1 MPIAAHWDTPTGA
14 DQNSRAPR
22 RRLRLEAQG
31 SSTTGEKGLVV
42 VHNISSTGLLVESS
56 IALSQ
61 GERIDIDLPLVGPTQ
76 ASVVWEG
83 GGFFGCEFAAPIS
96 AAAISAAQLRATA
109 PVATPTPRDEHA
121 GEPFGMRLQRLRKA
135 KGLTL
140 MQVALAVGVSKPT
153 VWAWEQE
160 RSRPTPDRYETLARA
175 LDVDISALI
184 PERNDRALREM
195 LGRFKEQIAQAMG
208 TSPDKVKILL
218 EI

>member
-1 MPIAAHWDTPTGA
+1 MPIAAHWETPTGPE
-14 DQNSRAPR
+14 QNTRAAR
-22 RRLRLEAQG
+22 KKLRLEAQG
-31 SSTTGEKGLVV
+31 ASSTGGSGTVV
-42 VHNISSTGLLVESS
+42 VHNISSTGLLVESA
-56 IALSQ
+56 IPLAT
-61 GERIDIDLPLVGPTQ
+61 GEAIEIDLPLVGPTQ
-76 ASVVWEG
+76 ANVVWEG

-109 PVATPTPRDEHA
+109 PIASPVQRGEHA
-121 GEPFGMRLQRLRKA
+121 GEPFGMRLQRLRKE

-140 MQVALAVGVSKPT
+140 MQLALAVGVSKPT

-160 RSRPTPDRYETLARA
+160 RSRPTPDRYETLAEA
-175 LDVDISALI
+175 LGVDVGEMV

-195 LGRFKEQIAQAMG
+195 LGRFKEQIAQALG